1 MTRGFTKPLLQMT
14 TGCMLIALLLPP
26 SFALALPSGKTATKE
41 RHVLIDKTVK
51 GRVSSKDDNSPI
63 PGVTVVVKGSTT
75 GTTTDADGNYQ
86 IDIKTDRDIIVFSA
100 VGFLTQESQVGSAS
114 TLNISLG
121 TDQKTLDE
129 VVVVGYGTVK
139 KRDLT
144 GAVSQVNATKLDNEN
159 PQSVQDV
166 LRGNIPGMNVGFSA
180 SAKGGGNVGVRG
192 TNSLA
197 AGTSPLV
204 VLDGAIYYG
213 GLEDIN
219 PNDIETIDVL
229 KDASSA
235 AVFGAKAA
243 SGVILVTTK
252 KGKEGKTIINVNS
265 NFGFAEVAKNQPVLS
280 PDGFVTWRQ
289 EVMRN
294 INVTAQPSRF
304 TNPANLPSDVSLS
317 QWLAFDGSSGDPTT
331 VWLTRL
337 GMQSVEVQNYKDR
350 KSVDWYSKIYQKGLR
365 QDHTVS
371 LSGKNEK
378 VSYYMSLGYLN
389 NKGIVVGDAYNTFR
403 GRLNVEGK
411 VTKFLSLGINTQF
424 ADRDESQIPVNID
437 LAPNLSPWGSE
448 FNPDGTYKWRPN
460 EEASGG
466 NHPYYAPSFTTR
478 DKGSIT
484 LNNVIF
490 AKVALPLGIT
500 FQTNFTPRYED
511 YHRYNAESSKSIDWA
526 AEGGRASRRNT
537 RTFSWQVDNI
547 LKWNKTIAKDHSFD
561 VTLLANAERF
571 RSWDDSISNKGFAP
585 SDVLGYHNMSA
596 GNAPIM
602 WSNDE
607 TSTADALMA
616 RLYYTFKEKYMLTVS
631 TRRDGYSAFGQKNP
645 RALFSSAAL
654 GWVFTD
660 ESFFKN
666 AILNYGKIRISYGNN
681 GNRDIGRYLALSDL
695 STGKYLHVNSAGG
708 VYQVSQL
715 YVNRMQNANLK
726 WELTNSFNL
735 GFDFAFLNSR
745 FDGSVE
751 LYKSS
756 TENLLVNRALP
767 DIGGYSSVLDNLG
780 QVDNKGLELNL
791 NANIM
796 KQTNFSWRATLNF
809 QMNRNKIV
817 HLYGNKQAVKDASG
831 AVVGEREADDI
842 TNRWFIG
849 HAIDEIWNYKVIGVW
864 QTEEADA
871 AAKYGVRPGDHKL
884 LDVNNDGKFTND
896 DKVFQGFTSPRARFT
911 FRNEF
916 KVFKNFDVS
925 CMMYSYVGQKGQ
937 FNQMKNRQGFP
948 DRSSSYVF
956 PYWTAE
962 NRNNEW
968 ARLYSSEGSA
978 TGYSVY
984 QSKSFIRFESL
995 AIGYTVPKNLVQRAS
1010 IQNLKIYANVRN
1022 MGFLS
1027 NWKFWDPE
1035 NGTNGATNANLD
1047 YSVPSPR
1054 IFTIGLDIT
1063 L

>member
-1 MTRGFTKPLLQMT
+1 MKKGSTVPLLRLSAGYLLLAM
-14 TGCMLIALLLPP
+14 LLPP
-26 SFALALPSGKTATKE
+26 APASAESDLRPGK
-41 RHVLIDKTVK
+41 HVLLDKTVSGK
-51 GRVSSKDDNSPI
+51 ISSKDDNSPI
-63 PGVTVVVKGSTT
+63 PGVTVVVKGTT
-75 GTTTDADGNYQ
+75 NGTTSDADGKYQ
-86 IDIKTDRDIIVFSA
+86 INVEGSTSVLVFSA
-100 VGFLTQESQVGSAS
+100 VGYLTQEREVGNASAIDIA
-114 TLNISLG
+114 LA
-121 TDQKTLDE
+121 TDLKTLDE

-144 GAVSQVNATKLDNEN
+144 GAVSQVNATKLENEN
-159 PQSVQDV
+159 PQSVQDM

-180 SAKGGGNVGVRG
+180 SAKGNSNIAVRG

-197 AGTSPLV
+197 AGSSPLV

-252 KGKEGKTIINVNS
+252 KGRAGKTQININS
-265 NFGFAEVAKNQPVLS
+265 NFGVAEVAKNQPVLS
-280 PDGFVTWRQ
+280 PDGFVAWRQ

-294 INVTAQPSRF
+294 INLTAQPSRF
-304 TNPANLPSDVSLS
+304 TNPNNLPSDVTLA
-317 QWLAFDGSSGDPTT
+317 QWLAYDGSTGDPTR

-337 GMQSVEVQNYKDR
+337 NMQSVEIQNYLDG
-350 KSVDWYSKIYQKGLR
+350 KSVDWYSKIFEKGFR

-371 LSGKNEK
+371 LSGQNDK

-389 NKGIVVGDAYNTFR
+389 NKGIVHGDAYSTFR
-403 GRLNVEGK
+403 GRLNLEGK
-411 VTKFLSLGINTQF
+411 VTKFLSVGINTQF
-424 ADRDESQIPVNID
+424 ADRDESQVPVNMD
-437 LAPNLSPWGSE
+437 LAANLSPWGSE

-466 NHPYYAPSFTTR
+466 NHPYYAPSLTMR
-478 DKGSIT
+478 DRGSIT

-490 AKVALPLGIT
+490 AKITLPLGFT

-511 YHRYNAESSKSIDWA
+511 YHRYNAESSKHVEWA

-537 RTFSWQVDNI
+537 RTFTWQVDNI
-547 LKWNKTIAKDHSFD
+547 LKWNKTVGKFHSFD
-561 VTLLANAERF
+561 VTLLANAERY
-571 RSWDDSISNKGFAP
+571 RSWDDSVSNKGFAP
-585 SDVLGYHNMSA
+585 SDILGYHNIGA
-596 GNAPIM
+596 GTSPIM

-616 RLYYTFKEKYMLTVS
+616 RMYYTFKDKYMLTVS

-645 RALFSSAAL
+645 RAQFYSAAL

-666 AILNYGKIRISYGNN
+666 NVLNYGKLRVSYGNN

-695 STGKYLHVNSAGG
+695 VTGKYLHVNSGG
-708 VYQVSQL
+708 TVYQVSQL

-726 WELTNSFNL
+726 WELTNSFNVGL
-735 GFDFAFLNSR
+735 DFAFFNNLI
-745 FDGSVE
+745 DGSLE

-756 TENLLVNRALP
+756 TKDLLVNRALP
-767 DIGGYSSVLDNLG
+767 DISGYSSVLDNLG
-780 QVDNKGLELNL
+780 QVDNKGLELNV
-791 NANIM
+791 NANIL
-796 KQTNFSWRATLNF
+796 KRDNLSWRSTLNL

-817 HLYGNKQAVKDASG
+817 HLYGTKQAIRDASG
-831 AVVGEREADDI
+831 NVIGEREADDI

-871 AAKYGVRPGDHKL
+871 AAKYGVKPGDHKI

-896 DKVFQGFTSPRARFT
+896 DKVFQGFTSPRARIT
-911 FRNEF
+911 WRNEF
-916 KVFKNFDVS
+916 KVLKNFDVS
-925 CMMYSYVGQKGQ
+925 FMMYSYLGQKGE
-937 FNQMKNRQGFP
+937 FNQMKNRPGFP
-948 DRSSSYVF
+948 DRSSSFIF
-956 PYWTAE
+956 PYWTSE

-984 QSKSFIRFESL
+984 QSKSFLRFESL
-995 AIGYTVPKNLVQRAS
+995 AIAYTVPKNLVQKIS
-1010 IQNLKIYANVRN
+1010 IENLRIYGNVRN
-1022 MGFLS
+1022 MGFIS

-1035 NGTNGATNANLD
+1035 NGTNGATSANLS

-1054 IFTIGLDIT
+1054 IFTIGVDIT

>member
-1 MTRGFTKPLLQMT
+1 M
-14 TGCMLIALLLPP
+14 
-26 SFALALPSGKTATKE
+26 SKE
-41 RHVLIDKTVK
+41 
-51 GRVSSKDDNSPI
+51 DNTPI
-63 PGVTVVVKGSTT
+63 PGVTVVVKGSTN
-75 GTTTDADGNYQ
+75 GTTTDIDGKFQ
-86 IDIKTDRDIIVFSA
+86 IETKSDSDVLVFSA
-100 VGFLTQESQVGSAS
+100 VGFVTQEKAVGNA
-114 TLNISLG
+114 TNIDIILAA
-121 TDQKTLDE
+121 DQKTLDE
-129 VVVVGYGTVK
+129 VVVVGYGTIK

-144 GAVSQVNATKLDNEN
+144 GAVSQVNATKLENEN

-180 SAKGGGNVGVRG
+180 SAKGGGNVAVRG
-192 TNSLA
+192 TNSLG
-197 AGTSPLV
+197 AGSSPLV

-252 KGKEGKTIINVNS
+252 KGKEGKTVININS
-265 NFGFAEVAKNQPVLS
+265 NIGFSEVAKNQPVLS
-280 PDGFVTWRQ
+280 PDGFISWRQ

-294 INVTAQPSRF
+294 INLTAQPARF
-304 TNPANLPSDVSLS
+304 TNPNELPSDVTLA
-317 QWLAFDGSSGDPTT
+317 QWLAYDGSKGDPTT
-331 VWLTRL
+331 VWLQRL
-337 GMQSVEVQNYKDR
+337 NMQSVEIQNYKDG
-350 KSVDWYSKIYQKGLR
+350 KSVDWYSKIFQKGFR

-371 LSGKNEK
+371 LSGKNER
-378 VSYYMSLGYLN
+378 VSYYMSLGYLKN
-389 NKGIVVGDAYNTFR
+389 EGIVVGDAYSTVRARVN
-403 GRLNVEGK
+403 LEGK
-411 VTKFLSLGINTQF
+411 VNKFLTVGINTQF

-478 DKGSIT
+478 DKGSMTI
-484 LNNVIF
+484 NNVIF
-490 AKVALPLGIT
+490 AKVALPFGIT
-500 FQTNFTPRYED
+500 YQANFTPRYEN
-511 YHRYNAESSKSIDWA
+511 YHRYNAESSKHAEWA

-537 RTFSWQVDNI
+537 RFFSWQIDNI
-547 LKWNKTIAKDHSFD
+547 LKWSKTIAEKHSFD
-561 VTLLANAERF
+561 VTLLANKERY
-571 RSWDDSISNKGFAP
+571 RSWDDSVSNKGFAP
-585 SDVLGYHNMSA
+585 NDFLGYHNMSA
-596 GNAPIM
+596 GNAPVM
-602 WSNDE
+602 WTEDQ

-616 RLYYTFKEKYMLTVS
+616 RLYYSFKDRYMLTLS
-631 TRRDGYSAFGQKNP
+631 SRRDGYSAFGQKNP
-645 RALFSSAAL
+645 RATFASAAL

-660 ESFFKN
+660 EPFWKVDW
-666 AILNYGKIRISYGNN
+666 LNYGKLRASYGSN
-681 GNRDIGRYLALSDL
+681 GNRDIGRYDALANLA
-695 STGKYLHVNSAGG
+695 TGKYLHVNSGG
-708 VYQVSQL
+708 TVYQVSQL
-715 YVNRMQNANLK
+715 YVDRMQNPNLK
-726 WELTNSFNL
+726 WERTNSLNIGLDFGLFN
-735 GFDFAFLNSR
+735 NVI
-745 FDGSVE
+745 DGSLE

-756 TENLLVNRALP
+756 TRDLLVKRALP
-767 DIGGYSSVLDNLG
+767 NVLGFDFVLDNLG
-780 QVDNKGLELNL
+780 QVDNKGLELSL
-791 NANIM
+791 NSNNM
-796 KQTNFSWRATLNF
+796 KRENFSWRSTLNV

-817 HLYGNKQAVKDASG
+817 HLYGNKAPVKDASG
-831 AVVGEREADDI
+831 NVIGEKEADDI
-842 TNRWFIG
+842 TNKWFIG

-871 AAKYGVRPGDHKL
+871 AAKYGVKPGDHKI

-896 DKVFQGFTSPRARFT
+896 DKVFQGFTSPRVRLT
-911 FRNEF
+911 LRNEF
-916 KVFKNFDVS
+916 KLYKNFDVS
-925 CMMYSYVGQKGQ
+925 FMMYSYLGQKGE
-937 FNQMKNRQGFP
+937 FNQMKNRPGFP

-995 AIGYTVPKNLVQRAS
+995 ALAYTLPRKLVEKIS
-1010 IQNLKIYANVRN
+1010 IQNLRIYGNVRN
-1022 MGFLS
+1022 MGFIS

-1035 NGTNGATNANLD
+1035 NGTNNATNQNLT

-1054 IFTIGLDIT
+1054 IFTMGLDIT

>member
-1 MTRGFTKPLLQMT
+1 MRKRFTYPFLQMT
-14 TGCMLIALLLPP
+14 SGCMLLALLLPP
-26 SFALALPSGKTATKE
+26 TFASAHAAGNPVSNAKRTL
-41 RHVLIDKTVK
+41 VDKTIK
-51 GRVSSKDDNSPI
+51 GKVSSKEDNTAI
-63 PGVTVVVKGSTT
+63 PGVTVVVKGTTT
-75 GTTTDADGNYQ
+75 GTTTDADGKYE
-86 IDIKTDRDIIVFSA
+86 IDIKSGNDILVFSA
-100 VGFLTQESQVGSAS
+100 VGFLTQERAVGNAS
-114 TLNISLG
+114 MLDISLS

-252 KGKEGKTIINVNS
+252 KGKDGKTLINVNTS
-265 NFGFAEVAKNQPVLS
+265 FGFAEVAKNQPVLS

-294 INVTAQPSRF
+294 INLTAQPSRF
-304 TNPANLPSDVSLS
+304 TNPNNLPSDVTLA
-317 QWLAFDGSSGDPTT
+317 QWLAFDGSTGDPTR

-337 GMQSVEVQNYKDR
+337 NMQSVEIQNYLDGR
-350 KSVDWYSKIYQKGLR
+350 SVDWYSKIYERGLR
-365 QDHTVS
+365 QDHNVS
-371 LSGKNEK
+371 LSGKNDK

-389 NKGIVVGDAYNTFR
+389 NKGIVHGDAYNTFR

-411 VTKFLSLGINTQF
+411 VNKFLSLGINTQF
-424 ADRDESQIPVNID
+424 ADRDESQIPVNFD

-448 FNPDGTYKWRPN
+448 FNADGTYKWRPN

-466 NHPYYAPSFTTR
+466 NHPYYAPSHTKR

-484 LNNVIF
+484 LNNVLF
-490 AKVALPLGIT
+490 AKVTLPLGFS

-511 YHRYNAESSKSIDWA
+511 YHRYNAESSKHAEWA

-537 RTFSWQVDNI
+537 RTLSWQVDNI

-571 RSWDDSISNKGFAP
+571 RSWDDSVSNKGFAP
-585 SDVLGYHNMSA
+585 SDVLGYHNIGA

-616 RLYYTFKEKYMLTVS
+616 RLYYTFKERYMLTVS

-660 ESFFKN
+660 EPFFKSSWF
-666 AILNYGKIRISYGNN
+666 NYGKLRVSYGNN

-695 STGKYLHVNSAGG
+695 STGKYLHVNAAGG

-735 GFDFAFLNSR
+735 GFDFSFFNNLL
-745 FDGSVE
+745 DGSLE

-756 TENLLVNRALP
+756 TKDLLVNRALP

-780 QVDNKGLELNL
+780 QVDNKGIELNL
-791 NANIM
+791 NANLM
-796 KQTNFSWRATLNF
+796 KRDNFSWRSTLNF

-817 HLYGNKQAVKDASG
+817 SLYGNMVKIKDASG
-831 AVVGEREADDI
+831 NVIGEREADDV

-871 AAKYGVRPGDHKL
+871 AAKYGVRPGDHKI

-911 FRNEF
+911 WRNEF
-916 KVFKNFDVS
+916 KLFKHFDVS
-925 CMMYSYVGQKGQ
+925 CMMYSYVGQKGE
-937 FNQMKNRQGFP
+937 FNQMKNRPGFP
-948 DRSSSYVF
+948 DRSSSFVF

-984 QSKSFIRFESL
+984 QSKSFLRFESL
-995 AIGYTVPKNLVQRAS
+995 ALGYTVPKNLVQRIS

-1022 MGFLS
+1022 LGFIS

-1035 NGTNGATNANLD
+1035 NGTNNATMANLT

-1054 IFTIGLDIT
+1054 IFTMGLDIT

>member
-1 MTRGFTKPLLQMT
+1 MT
-14 TGCMLIALLLPP
+14 TGCLLIALLLPP
-26 SFALALPSGKTATKE
+26 SFAMALPSAMMTTKGQPVPVDKIIKGK
-41 RHVLIDKTVK
+41 
-51 GRVSSKDDNSPI
+51 VSSKDDNVGI
-63 PGVTVVVKGSTT
+63 PGVTVVVKGTTT
-75 GTTTDADGNYQ
+75 GTTTDADGKYE
-86 IDIKTDRDIIVFSA
+86 IDVKSNSDILVFSA
-100 VGFLTQESQVGSAS
+100 VGFLTQEKAIGSAS
-114 TLNISLG
+114 TLDIILASDL
-121 TDQKTLDE
+121 KTLDE

-144 GAVSQVNATKLDNEN
+144 GAVSQVNAAKLENEN
-159 PQSVQDV
+159 PQSVQDM

-180 SAKGGGNVGVRG
+180 SAKGNSNIAVRG

-197 AGTSPLV
+197 AGSSPLV

-252 KGKEGKTIINVNS
+252 KGKEGKPLININS
-265 NFGFAEVAKNQPVLS
+265 NFGFADVAKNQEVLS
-280 PDGFVTWRQ
+280 PDGFVAWRQ

-294 INVTAQPSRF
+294 INLTAQPSRF
-304 TNPANLPSDVSLS
+304 TNPNNLPSDVTLA
-317 QWLAFDGSSGDPTT
+317 QWLAFDGSTGDPTK

-337 GMQSVEVQNYKDR
+337 NMQSVEIQNYLDK
-350 KSVDWYSKIYQKGLR
+350 KSVDWYSKIYERGYR

-371 LSGKNEK
+371 LSGKNDK

-389 NKGIVVGDAYNTFR
+389 NKGIVHGDAYNTFR
-403 GRLNVEGK
+403 GRLNLEGK
-411 VTKFLSLGINTQF
+411 VTKFLSVGMNTQF
-424 ADRDESQIPVNID
+424 ADRDESQIPVNVD

-466 NHPYYAPSFTTR
+466 NHPYYAPSFTKR

-490 AKVALPLGIT
+490 AKLSLPLGFS

-511 YHRYNAESSKSIDWA
+511 YHRYNGESSKHVEWA

-537 RTFSWQVDNI
+537 RTYSWQIDNI
-547 LKWNKTIAKDHSFD
+547 LKWNKTIAQDHSFD

-571 RSWDDSISNKGFAP
+571 RSWDDSVSNKGFLP
-585 SDVLGYHNMSA
+585 SDILGYNNIGA
-596 GNAPIM
+596 GTTPIM

-645 RALFSSAAL
+645 RAQFYSAAV

-660 ESFFKN
+660 EAFLKN
-666 AILNYGKIRISYGNN
+666 SWFNYGKLRVSYGNN

-695 STGKYLHVNSAGG
+695 STGKYLHVNSAGT

-735 GFDFAFLNSR
+735 GIDFAFFNNII
-745 FDGSVE
+745 DGSLE
-751 LYKSS
+751 LYKSQ
-756 TENLLVNRALP
+756 TKDLLVNRALP
-767 DIGGYSSVLDNLG
+767 DISGYSSVLDNLG
-780 QVDNKGLELNL
+780 EVENKGLELNL
-791 NANIM
+791 NASIM
-796 KQTNFSWRATLNF
+796 KRTNFSWKSTFNI

-817 HLYGNKQAVKDASG
+817 HLYGTKQAIKDASG
-831 AVVGEREADDI
+831 TTIGEREADDI

-871 AAKYGVRPGDHKL
+871 AAKYGVRPGDHKI

-896 DKVFQGFTSPRARFT
+896 DKVFQGFTSPRARMT

-916 KVFKNFDVS
+916 KLFKNFDIS
-925 CMMYSYVGQKGQ
+925 CMMYSYVGQKGE
-937 FNQMKNRQGFP
+937 FNQMKNRPGFP
-948 DRSSSYVF
+948 DRSSSFVF

-962 NRNNEW
+962 NRNTEW

-984 QSKSFIRFESL
+984 QSKSFLRFESL
-995 AIGYTVPKNLVQRAS
+995 AIAYTIPKNLVKK
-1010 IQNLKIYANVRN
+1010 INVENLKIYGNVRN
-1022 MGFLS
+1022 MGFVS

-1035 NGTNGATNANLD
+1035 NGTNGATNANLS
-1047 YSVPSPR
+1047 YSVASPR
-1054 IFTIGLDIT
+1054 IVTFGVDIT

>member
-1 MTRGFTKPLLQMT
+1 MEKGSSLFR
-14 TGCMLIALLLPP
+14 IAVCLLLVWLLRPAIAFSVP
-26 SFALALPSGKTATKE
+26 LNFQEQKRVRPHLDRSVSGKVLSKE
-41 RHVLIDKTVK
+41 
-51 GRVSSKDDNSPI
+51 DNTPI
-63 PGVTVVVKGSTT
+63 PGVTVVVKGSTN
-75 GTTTDADGNYQ
+75 GTTTDIDGKFQ
-86 IDIKTDRDIIVFSA
+86 IETKSDSDVLVFSA
-100 VGFLTQESQVGSAS
+100 VGFVTQEKAVGNA
-114 TLNISLG
+114 TNIDIILAA
-121 TDQKTLDE
+121 DQKTLDE
-129 VVVVGYGTVK
+129 VVVVGYGTIK

-144 GAVSQVNATKLDNEN
+144 GAVSQVNATKLENEN

-180 SAKGGGNVGVRG
+180 SAKGGGNVAVRG
-192 TNSLA
+192 TNSLG
-197 AGTSPLV
+197 AGSSPLV

-252 KGKEGKTIINVNS
+252 KGKEGKTVININS
-265 NFGFAEVAKNQPVLS
+265 NIGFSEVAKNQPVLS
-280 PDGFVTWRQ
+280 PDGFISWRQ

-294 INVTAQPSRF
+294 INLTAQPARF
-304 TNPANLPSDVSLS
+304 TNPNELPSDVTLA
-317 QWLAFDGSSGDPTT
+317 QWLAYDGSKGDPTT
-331 VWLTRL
+331 VWLQRL
-337 GMQSVEVQNYKDR
+337 NMQSVEIQNYKDG
-350 KSVDWYSKIYQKGLR
+350 KSVDWYSKIFQKGFR

-371 LSGKNEK
+371 LSGKNER
-378 VSYYMSLGYLN
+378 VSYYMSLGYLKN
-389 NKGIVVGDAYNTFR
+389 EGIVVGDAYSTVRARVN
-403 GRLNVEGK
+403 LEGK
-411 VTKFLSLGINTQF
+411 VNKFLTVGINTQF

-478 DKGSIT
+478 DKGSMTI
-484 LNNVIF
+484 NNVIF
-490 AKVALPLGIT
+490 AKVALPFGIT
-500 FQTNFTPRYED
+500 YQANFTPRYEN
-511 YHRYNAESSKSIDWA
+511 YHRYNAESSKHAEWA

-537 RTFSWQVDNI
+537 RFFSWQIDNI
-547 LKWNKTIAKDHSFD
+547 LKWNKTIAEKHSFD
-561 VTLLANAERF
+561 VTLLANKERY
-571 RSWDDSISNKGFAP
+571 RSWDDSVSNKGFAP
-585 SDVLGYHNMSA
+585 NDFLGYHNMSA
-596 GNAPIM
+596 GNAPVM
-602 WSNDE
+602 WTEDQ

-616 RLYYTFKEKYMLTVS
+616 RLYYSFKDRYMLTLS
-631 TRRDGYSAFGQKNP
+631 SRRDGYSAFGQKNP
-645 RALFSSAAL
+645 RATFASAAL

-660 ESFFKN
+660 EPFWK
-666 AILNYGKIRISYGNN
+666 IDWLNYGKLRASYGSN
-681 GNRDIGRYLALSDL
+681 GNRDIGRYDALANLA
-695 STGKYLHVNSAGG
+695 TGKYLHVNSGG
-708 VYQVSQL
+708 TVYQVSQL
-715 YVNRMQNANLK
+715 YVDRMQNPNLK
-726 WELTNSFNL
+726 WERTNSLNIGLDFGLFN
-735 GFDFAFLNSR
+735 NVI
-745 FDGSVE
+745 DGSLE

-756 TENLLVNRALP
+756 TRDLLVKRALP
-767 DIGGYSSVLDNLG
+767 NVLGFDFVLDNLG
-780 QVDNKGLELNL
+780 QVDNKGLELSL
-791 NANIM
+791 NSTNM
-796 KQTNFSWRATLNF
+796 KRENFSWRSTLNV

-817 HLYGNKQAVKDASG
+817 HLYGNKAQVKDASG
-831 AVVGEREADDI
+831 NVIGEKEADDI

-871 AAKYGVRPGDHKL
+871 AAKYGVKPGDHKI

-896 DKVFQGFTSPRARFT
+896 DKVFQGFTSPRVRLT
-911 FRNEF
+911 LRNEF
-916 KVFKNFDVS
+916 KLYKNFDVS
-925 CMMYSYVGQKGQ
+925 FMMYSYLGQKGE
-937 FNQMKNRQGFP
+937 FNQMKNRPGFP

-995 AIGYTVPKNLVQRAS
+995 ALAYTLPRKFVEKIS
-1010 IQNLKIYANVRN
+1010 IQNLRIYGNVRN
-1022 MGFLS
+1022 MGFIS

-1035 NGTNGATNANLD
+1035 NGTNNATNQNLT

-1054 IFTIGLDIT
+1054 IFTMGLDIT